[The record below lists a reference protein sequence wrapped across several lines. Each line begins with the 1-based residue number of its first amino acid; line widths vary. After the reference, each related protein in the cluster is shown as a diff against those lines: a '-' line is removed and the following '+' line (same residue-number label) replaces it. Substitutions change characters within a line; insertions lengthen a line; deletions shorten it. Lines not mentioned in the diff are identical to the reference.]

1 MQTNAEIKTLSGAPG
16 PDTRPLVIGLDSL
29 LRSSLGQEAY
39 VSGWA
44 ALLRSPRDALVALSG
59 GRSIGE
65 WLKSRS
71 QIDYGKLPYE
81 ADVLNRALAARA
93 HARKVYLATAK
104 DTAHASAISAHFGF
118 DGVVVLDAHGAPAE
132 ANDPHARL
140 LRQTGFEYAGNP
152 SAAGGQA
159 GQERRVSLRTW
170 LGALRVYQYA
180 KNTLVFVPLI
190 TSHQF
195 NLASL
200 ENAVLAFFAF
210 SAAASSAYL
219 LNDILDLNAD
229 RHHPTKRNRAIA
241 SGRLPIA
248 SALTAVP
255 FLAVTAL
262 ITAAAISWLLLATV
276 VSYLVITVAYSLQL
290 KKMLLVDII
299 ALAGLYTTRI
309 LGGAIAINVHLSEW
323 LLIFSL
329 FVFTSLAL
337 TKRYGELSMRQGAG
351 LADPVNRD
359 YRVSDLSIVAVLAG
373 ACGMNAITI
382 FSLYI
387 SSPAVTSMYR
397 SPGLLWLLNP
407 LLLYWIGRALMVAH
421 RQEMQDDPIVYTFK
435 DWPSRITIALM
446 TCIALAAI

>member
-1 MQTNAEIKTLSGAPG
+1 MQTSAEITRPSGAPE
-16 PDTRPLVIGLDSL
+16 TEARPLVIALGVL
-29 LRSSLGQEAY
+29 LRSSLSQETH
-39 VSGWA
+39 VSGLT
-44 ALLRSPRDALVALSG
+44 ALLRSPRDAFVALSQG
-59 GRSIGE
+59 GHSIGE
-65 WLKSRS
+65 WLGSLS
-71 QIDYGKLPYE
+71 QIDYGKLPYQP
-81 ADVLNRALAARA
+81 DVLNRALAARA
-93 HARKVYLATAK
+93 QARKVYLATSEGA
-104 DTAHASAISAHFGF
+104 AHASAISAHFAF
-118 DGVVVLDAHGAPAE
+118 DGVVVLDAHGTPE
-132 ANDPHARL
+132 ADDPHAQA
-140 LRQTGFEYAGNP
+140 LRQTGFEYAGNVT
-152 SAAGGQA
+152 AADGLA
-159 GQERRVSLRTW
+159 APERRASLRTW

-200 ENAVLAFFAF
+200 ANAVLAFVAF

-229 RHHPTKRNRAIA
+229 RNHPTKRDRAIA

-255 FLAVTAL
+255 FLATAAL
-262 ITAAAISWLLLATV
+262 VAAAAISWSLLATIV
-276 VSYLVITVAYSLQL
+276 AYLVITVAYSLQL

-337 TKRYGELSMRQGAG
+337 TKRYGELAMRQGAG

-359 YRVSDLSIVAVLAG
+359 YRVGDLGIVAVLAG

-407 LLLYWIGRALMVAH
+407 LLLYWIGRALMIAH
-421 RQEMQDDPIVYTFK
+421 RQEMHDDPIVYTFK
-435 DWPSRITIALM
+435 DWPSRVTIVLM

>member
-1 MQTNAEIKTLSGAPG
+1 MQTNAEIKMLSGAPA
-16 PDTRPLVIGLDSL
+16 PETRPLVIGLDSL

-44 ALLRSPRDALVALSG
+44 ALLRSPRDALVALGDS

-93 HARKVYLATAK
+93 QARKVYLATAK
-104 DTAHASAISAHFGF
+104 DTAHASAISAYFGF

-132 ANDPHARL
+132 TNDPHARL
-140 LRQTGFEYAGNP
+140 LGQTGFEFVGNRP
-152 SAAGGQA
+152 AAGGLA
-159 GQERRVSLRTW
+159 DPERRVSLRTW

-200 ENAVLAFFAF
+200 QNAVLAFFAF

-219 LNDILDLNAD
+219 LNDVLDLNAD
-229 RHHPTKRNRAIA
+229 RNHPTKRHRAIA

-337 TKRYGELSMRQGAG
+337 TKRYGELAMRQGAG

-421 RQEMQDDPIVYTFK
+421 RQQK
-435 DWPSRITIALM
+435 QGPSSCSSVPPTS
-446 TCIALAAI
+446 